1 MNDLFREIMSS
12 ILISWKIK
20 NHPYLTILLKG
31 FYISVL
37 MFISITMTRIL
48 TSGLSIHKIEND
60 LKGSVIFGCAI
71 SIILLFLKLTKKIFS
86 SINRYS

>member
-1 MNDLFREIMSS
+1 MNDLLREIMSS
-12 ILISWKIK
+12 ILINWKIK

-48 TSGLSIHKIEND
+48 TSGLSIYKIEND

-71 SIILLFLKLTKKIFS
+71 SIILLFLKLTKKFFK
-86 SINRYS
+86 Y